1 MLVGIWYIF
10 SNKTITLF
18 DGEFKNLSSLLLRA
32 LRSMV
37 KSQNKMVFSAL
48 KSQGLAVIIA
58 NIVQYS
64 IESLASSDKEYLL

>member
-1 MLVGIWYIF
+1 
-10 SNKTITLF
+10 
-18 DGEFKNLSSLLLRA
+18 
-32 LRSMV
+32 MV